1 MVNIYT
7 YYGINDLPLYQV
19 SSYIYIY
26 ITKCWSATCI
36 RTSTRSDSCFLT
48 STCGLKMGRMPCCEK
63 VGLNKGP
70 WKTEEDEKLVAYV
83 ERHGPGNWRSVPA
96 KAGN

>member
-1 MVNIYT
+1 
-7 YYGINDLPLYQV
+7 
-19 SSYIYIY
+19 
-26 ITKCWSATCI
+26 
-36 RTSTRSDSCFLT
+36 
-48 STCGLKMGRMPCCEK
+48 MGRMPCCEK